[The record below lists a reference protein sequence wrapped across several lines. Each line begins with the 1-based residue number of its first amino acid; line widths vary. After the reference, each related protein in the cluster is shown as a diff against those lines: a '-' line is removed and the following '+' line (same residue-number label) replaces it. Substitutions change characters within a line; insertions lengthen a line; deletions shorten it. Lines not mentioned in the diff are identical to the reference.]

1 MNELKIKKVKPKVW
15 NLEVIKGVEAWK
27 EVVYSARMSGVP
39 PQVKDRNC
47 FRMMIENDYSSS
59 LEHIIIKFDLKMSKG
74 NAPEFLEHRMVSHS
88 GYSTR
93 YIEVSKGIEK
103 KEDAYEVIIPEHL
116 LDNEIK
122 TESGGLLS
130 DNIDESIKAYRN
142 LVDKKVPREIARY
155 MLPFAQAVGIY
166 HVTINLRSLLNMLS
180 LRLCVRSSPEL
191 RCIASQL
198 YIKLIKELPQMQ
210 DLVGCRGFMKGCCPE
225 SGVTGVRAGEQH
237 KHYPVCPFKF
247 PDTGIYIP
255 TVKELR
261 KGVTVKEFDKEKA
274 LKTRESLYRKW
285 MSWE

>member
-15 NLEVIKGVEAWK
+15 NLEVIKGLDAWK

-39 PQVKDRNC
+39 PQVKDMNC
-47 FRMMIENDYSSS
+47 FGMMIENDYSSS

-93 YIEVSKGIEK
+93 YIEVSKGIDK
-103 KEDAYEVIIPEHL
+103 KEEAYEVIIPEHL
-116 LDNEIK
+116 LDNEVK
-122 TESGGLLS
+122 TESASLLS
-130 DNIDESIKAYRN
+130 ENIGESIRAYRN

-155 MLPFAQAVGIY
+155 VLPFAQAVGVY

-180 LRLCVRSSPEL
+180 LRLCVRSSPEF

-198 YIKLIKELPQMQ
+198 YLKLMEELPQMGG
-210 DLVGCRGFMKGCCPE
+210 LVGCRGFMRGCCPE

-247 PDTGIYIP
+247 PDTDIYIP
-255 TVKELR
+255 TMKELR
-261 KGVTVKEFDKEKA
+261 KGGKVKEFDKEKA
-274 LKTRESLYRKW
+274 LKAMESLYRKW
-285 MSWE
+285 MTWE